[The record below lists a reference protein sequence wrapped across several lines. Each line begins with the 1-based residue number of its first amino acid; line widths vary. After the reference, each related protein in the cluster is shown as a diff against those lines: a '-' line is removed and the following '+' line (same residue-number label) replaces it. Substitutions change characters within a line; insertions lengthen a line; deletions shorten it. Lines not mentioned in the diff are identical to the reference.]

1 MIKQIVNTFFV
12 KILSGVLNLAIAII
26 ISNYLGAEG
35 KGLQGIILTTIS
47 LIVIFAGIVGSG
59 GLTYLLPRM
68 RFALLI
74 IPSYL
79 WTIVVISLLWISLK
93 FTEIVPSEYVNHII
107 AISFAATLLDVNNSI
122 LYAKKQIY
130 RVNFAGIIQVIT
142 TLSIILYLFLIKNE
156 LSVSSYIIALYS
168 GFGLSV
174 VISFWFTRKYYVTN
188 YKFSSHRYWIGI
200 INQFK
205 YGSFN
210 QLDILAQVL
219 TFRLAYY
226 FLNYFSSVS
235 DVGIYS
241 NAVAIIES
249 VWLLSR
255 SIAFVQHS
263 VIVNSRDKNYKGNLT
278 VTFIKLA
285 GILALF
291 AIVVLVFIPES
302 FYKFVFGDEFGLM
315 RVAIL
320 SLSPGVLFFSIS
332 FIISAYLS
340 GVGKHHINSISS
352 ISGLLTII
360 IFSLFLIPKYG
371 IVGAGISASMAYFIT
386 TLIKLYNFCRINQF
400 SLLELIPSKKD
411 VRIIRD
417 LIIKKNASN

>member
-1 MIKQIVNTFFV
+1 MIKQIANTFFV
-12 KILSGVLNLAIAII
+12 KILSGVLNLVIAII

-35 KGLQGIILTTIS
+35 KGIQGIILTTIS
-47 LIVIFAGIVGSG
+47 VIVIFAGIVGSG

-79 WTIVVISLLWISLK
+79 WTIFIISLLWLILK
-93 FTEIVPSEYVNHII
+93 FTEIVPSEYINHVIT
-107 AISFAATLLDVNNSI
+107 ISFAATLLDVNNSI
-122 LYAKKQIY
+122 LYAKKLIY
-130 RVNFAGIIQVIT
+130 KVNFAGIIQVIT
-142 TLSIILYLFLIKNE
+142 TLSVIIYLFLFKDE
-156 LSVSSYIIALYS
+156 LSVRSYIIGLYS

-174 VISFWFTRKYYVTN
+174 VISFWFTRKYYLTAYN
-188 YKFSSHRYWIGI
+188 FSFSRYWIGM

-205 YGSFN
+205 YGGFN

-241 NAVAIIES
+241 NAVSIIES

-263 VIVNSRDKNYKGNLT
+263 VIVNSRDKTYKGNLT

-291 AIVVLVFIPES
+291 AIVVLVFIPEG
-302 FYKFVFGDEFGLM
+302 FYKFIFGDEFGLM
-315 RVAIL
+315 RLAIL

-332 FIISAYLS
+332 FIVSAYLS
-340 GVGKHHINSISS
+340 GVGKHYINSISS
-352 ISGLLTII
+352 FSGLLTII

-371 IVGAGISASMAYFIT
+371 IVGAGISASMAYLIT
-386 TLIKLYNFCRINQF
+386 TVIKLYNFCRINQI
-400 SLLELIPSKKD
+400 SLLALVPSKKD
-411 VRIIRD
+411 IKIIRS
-417 LIIKKNASN
+417 LITKKNTDN